1 MAARG
6 REGFTLLEV
15 MAAVA
20 VLAIALVAL
29 LEAQARSIRA
39 SHDIQLKTQAVLLA
53 QEKMTQLELL
63 QSEGDL
69 PTGDDGAAF
78 EEVPP
83 FRWETSVADRDELP
97 DLPVVFREV
106 TVRILWPVG
115 VDDAGKP
122 VNRVY
127 AVTQLYPRLSGDI
140 TSLVGVPP
148 PESAP

>member
-1 MAARG
+1 PGRLGVAARG

-53 QEKMTQLELL
+53 QEKMTQMELR

-69 PTGDDGAAF
+69 PTGEDGDRRHHLEQGEALAA
-78 EEVPP
+78 
-83 FRWETSVADRDELP
+83 
-97 DLPVVFREV
+97 
-106 TVRILWPVG
+106 
-115 VDDAGKP
+115 
-122 VNRVY
+122 
-127 AVTQLYPRLSGDI
+127 PRGH
-140 TSLVGVPP
+140 
-148 PESAP
+148 A